1 MKPGF
6 QPGKSGNPSGR
17 PKGSRNKSTS
27 EMRVWIRQLV
37 DDNREKLEADLMK
50 LEPKDRWQIIERL
63 IQYCL
68 PRLSTIDANIQFDQ
82 LTDENIEDIVNKLL
96 NSIRK

>member
-1 MKPGF
+1 
-6 QPGKSGNPSGR
+6 
-17 PKGSRNKSTS
+17 
-27 EMRVWIRQLV
+27 MRVWIRQLV